1 MDLHDFYTGRAFDAH
16 CYFGAHATEN
26 GVLFRTYAPGA
37 RQVLVIGEW
46 NDWKGEVMLPR
57 ERSGVYE
64 LCCEQAQ
71 PGMMYKYK
79 VIGADGSERD
89 HCDPYGFFMEQRPG
103 TATIIAPDSEYVFTD
118 SEWMQQR
125 EKQFDG
131 PVNIYELHL
140 GSWRTKEDES
150 WYRYEELAQPLV
162 EYVKKNGYNY
172 IEFMPLSEHPADCSW
187 GYQNTGFLRPPA
199 GTERQTD
206 CAGWWMYATQ
216 TVLASFLTLYRSI
229 LHWMTMALNNMTVQR
244 CTSIPTRMWVK
255 ANGEATI
262 SCTPGGKCAAF
273 YNRALITG
281 WRNFTLT
288 GFAWMQSADCS
299 IGRATRPGA

>member
-16 CYFGAHATEN
+16 CYFGAHVSGQ

-46 NDWKGEVMLPR
+46 NDWKGEVMLPW

-64 LCCEQAQ
+64 LYCAQAQ
-71 PGMMYKYK
+71 LGMMYKYK
-79 VIGADGSERD
+79 IIGADGSERD
-89 HCDPYGFFMEQRPG
+89 HCDPYGFFMEKRPG
-103 TATIIAPDSEYVFTD
+103 TATIISPDSQYIFTD

-125 EKQFDG
+125 GKRFDG
-131 PVNIYELHL
+131 PINIYELHL
-140 GSWRTKEDES
+140 GSWRTKENES
-150 WYRYEELAQPLV
+150 WCRYEKLAQPLA

-187 GYQNTGFLRPPA
+187 GYQNTGFFAPTSRYGTPDGLRRLVDVCHA
-199 GTERQTD
+199 NGIGVILD
-206 CAGWWMYATQ
+206 F
-216 TVLASFLTLYRSI
+216 VRSI
-229 LHWMTMALNNMTVQR
+229 LHWMTTASNNMTAQR

-255 ANGEATI
+255 ANGEAVI
-262 SCTPGGKCAAF
+262 SCTPGGKCAVSCS
-273 YNRALITG
+273 RALITG
-281 WRNFTLT
+281 WRNFTLM
-288 GFAWMQSADCS
+288 GFAWMQSAGCS